1 MNSEPIIITLFEKDL
16 EKKYLEKL
24 KTTLKKYP
32 GDSSVVLRIRLS
44 NSSYKSLELKTIKV
58 KDTICLFN
66 DLLDTI

>member
-44 NSSYKSLELKTIKV
+44 NSSYKSLELKAIKV

>member
-1 MNSEPIIITLFEKDL
+1 MNSEQIIITLFEKDL